1 MREHHVVGAFHLL
14 RPDPRCTAQSIGYNR
29 PSLSKLKTPNMRK
42 TPANDD
48 LMTTREA
55 GEALGVAVRTVQLW
69 VESGVL
75 PAWRTAGGHRRIA
88 RSAVD
93 KLIAERSLVISQ
105 PTVKNEASA
114 SQPRALKL
122 LVVEDDADLLNLF
135 KMVVDG
141 WDFPVELSTAVN
153 GFEGLVRIG
162 QLRPDMVVTDLNMPG
177 MDGLQMVRSL
187 KKPDSGYEDLCLIV
201 VTALS
206 KGDIADRG
214 GLPEGALVFQKPVPF
229 PEIEAIARSLQP
241 QQVVKA

>member
-1 MREHHVVGAFHLL
+1 
-14 RPDPRCTAQSIGYNR
+14 
-29 PSLSKLKTPNMRK
+29 MRK

-93 KLIAERSLVISQ
+93 KLIAERSHVISQ
-105 PTVKNEASA
+105 PAVKNEASA
-114 SQPRALKL
+114 SQARPLKL

-135 KMVVDG
+135 TMVVDG

-153 GFEGLVRIG
+153 GFEGLLRIG
-162 QLRPDMVVTDLNMPG
+162 QVRPDMVVTDLNMPG

-187 KKPDSGYEDLCLIV
+187 KRPDSGYEDLVLIV

-214 GLPEGALVFQKPVPF
+214 GLPEGTLVFQKPVPF
-229 PEIEAIARSLQP
+229 QEIEAIARSLQP
-241 QQVVKA
+241 KPAAQA